1 MTAAQG
7 NTRSCASG
15 VEGRGWSVMI
25 TPMRQGKVLAV
36 FTLLLLGLAACDQ
49 NVAPP
54 GTRPRPSSPAGAQP
68 QPTSTPSTSVAGITW
83 RAPASWQA
91 ETQQRPMRAATYQV
105 PDSSG
110 GEAGECAVFYFG
122 PGEGGDV
129 QSNLKRWTGQ
139 FQEPGGKSAQ
149 EPARIDHQT
158 MNGLR
163 VTTVDVSGT
172 YVAGGPMAARKELKP
187 AYRLL
192 GAIVEAPQGNVF
204 FKFTG
209 PAQLVTANENQ
220 FAALLQTIQ
229 SNN

>member
-1 MTAAQG
+1 
-7 NTRSCASG
+7 
-15 VEGRGWSVMI
+15 MI
-25 TPMRQGKVLAV
+25 TSMRRGKVLAV
-36 FTLLLLGLAACDQ
+36 FALLLLALAACDQ

-54 GTRPRPSSPAGAQP
+54 GARPRLATRAGVEPPASA
-68 QPTSTPSTSVAGITW
+68 TPSNAVAGITW
-83 RAPASWQA
+83 QPPASWKP
-91 ETQQRPMRAATYQV
+91 ETAQRQMRAATYQA
-105 PDSSG
+105 PDPNG

-129 QSNLKRWTGQ
+129 QSNLRRWIGQ
-139 FQEPGGKSAQ
+139 FQEAGGKSAEQ
-149 EPARIDHQT
+149 SARIDHQT
-158 MNGLR
+158 INGLK

-209 PAQLVTANENQ
+209 PAHLVTANENQ
-220 FAALLQTIQ
+220 FASLLQTIQ
-229 SNN
+229 RNN